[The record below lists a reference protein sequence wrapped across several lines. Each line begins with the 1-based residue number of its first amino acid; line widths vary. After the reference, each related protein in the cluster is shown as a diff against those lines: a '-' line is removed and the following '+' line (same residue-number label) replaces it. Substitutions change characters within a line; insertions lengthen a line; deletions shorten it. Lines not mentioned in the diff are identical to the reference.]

1 MPGSFRLL
9 GTHRISSLVS
19 PASEA
24 GDDAV
29 NDVDD
34 DEVRVVEDEDEETP
48 ASPSSWSPPSD
59 LADLW
64 LTLVGLSSPD
74 SWEESRRLGPPVNNL
89 LRRWSAADSG
99 FRPFRRDPCLHA
111 AFEKLSKESKSFLDF
126 CFSAMQAS
134 CASAHAVSHASAY
147 IDEFVR
153 SLSAILPEA
162 RWTAFCEDA
171 ERAIKL
177 DVLTPLHDAS
187 RGLAHIFGRSVTTI
201 RSGVVRHADSAVQ
214 PVLKSSPPSS
224 GFFFGDPSAQVTSSL
239 NLAVMSSLVSRQRPS
254 SSRGGYFRRPAAS
267 TRGATSA
274 TSTTASSSSAT
285 ATKGKG
291 KGRSSRGRGGGQK

>member
-1 MPGSFRLL
+1 MPGSFHLT
-9 GTHRISSLVS
+9 GTPRISSFIS

-24 GDDAV
+24 GDGAV
-29 NDVDD
+29 DEDD
-34 DEVRVVEDEDEETP
+34 DGVYAAEDEEEAP
-48 ASPSSWSPPSD
+48 DSSSPSSWSPPPD

-64 LTLVGLSSPD
+64 HALVGLASPET
-74 SWEESRRLGPPVNNL
+74 WEESRRLGPAVNNL
-89 LRRWSAADSG
+89 LRRWSASDSG

-126 CFSAMQAS
+126 TFSAMQAS

-153 SLSAILPEA
+153 SLSAILPEE
-162 RWTAFCEDA
+162 RWTAFCADA
-171 ERAIKL
+171 ERAINI

-187 RGLAHIFGRSVTTI
+187 RGLAHIFGRSVSTV
-201 RSGVVRHADSAVQ
+201 RAGVVRHADSAVQ

-254 SSRGGYFRRPAAS
+254 STRGYFRRPAAPA
-267 TRGATSA
+267 RGAASSA
-274 TSTTASSSSAT
+274 ASSTASSSSA
-285 ATKGKG
+285 AASKGKAA
-291 KGRSSRGRGGGQK
+291 GRSSRGRGGGRK